1 MIIRVFLVG
10 WVILV
15 VAIGLNFL
23 AGRLGI
29 TTWYPFFDDANKMG
43 IFKAFEKTSLLSK
56 IFLLGIYPALLGLS
70 SYLILK
76 ILK

>member
-1 MIIRVFLVG
+1 MKVFLTG
-10 WVILV
+10 WVILI

-43 IFKAFEKTSLLSK
+43 ILKAFEKTSLLSK
-56 IFLLGIYPALLGLS
+56 IFLLGIYPALLGLF
-70 SYLILK
+70 SYLFLK
-76 ILK
+76 FFK